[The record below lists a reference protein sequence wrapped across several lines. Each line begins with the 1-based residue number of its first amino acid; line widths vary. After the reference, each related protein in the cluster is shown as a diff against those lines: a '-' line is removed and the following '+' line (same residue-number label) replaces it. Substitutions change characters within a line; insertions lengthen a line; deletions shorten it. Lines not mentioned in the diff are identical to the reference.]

1 MNLSNIEFLRLLPQF
16 MRDDEAVQG
25 LSAAIDEIVP
35 SLADSLSVLS
45 TWNEVDRMTEA
56 ELDAL
61 AWELNILWYDT
72 GADIGIKRE
81 LIKNSDMVHKK
92 LGTKWAVE
100 NVIETYFGEGEVQ
113 EWWKYNGEPGHFNV
127 LSPNPSVNN
136 EKLNEFLNILS
147 KVKRA
152 SAKLDAI
159 IITLS
164 GALNLCA
171 GVAFHETTIERYNIG
186 AKL

>member
-1 MNLSNIEFLRLLPQF
+1 MKLTTIEFIRLLPQF
-16 MRDDEAVQG
+16 MRDDKAVQG

-35 SLADSLSVLS
+35 SLSDSLSVLS

-72 GADIGIKRE
+72 GATIDIKRE
-81 LIKNSDMVHKK
+81 LIKNSDMVYKK

-100 NVIETYFGEGEVQ
+100 NVIDTYFGEGTVQ
-113 EWWKYNGEPGHFNV
+113 EWWEYGGDPGHFNV

-136 EKLNEFLNILS
+136 EKLNEFLSILS

-152 SAKLDAI
+152 SAKLDAVV
-159 IITLS
+159 ITLS
-164 GALNLCA
+164 GELNLYA
-171 GVAFHETTIERYNIG
+171 GVAYHETTAERYAIG
-186 AKL
+186 TSL